1 MMAPPWLEVLDD
13 TVRACATH
21 RRPDLV
27 ERLTARRSRLLDP
40 KVRVVVIGE
49 SGQGKSQLVNALLNA
64 PVCAVGD
71 DRTTVVPT
79 VIEHAETP
87 TATVV
92 TGGRLAIE
100 GPARTPVAVESVTAE
115 ANREALSVTGA
126 PVVRT
131 EIGLPRALL
140 AGGLAIVDTP
150 ARAALDTV
158 QEMSADAVLM
168 ATDATADLS
177 AAELRLLEQVARLC
191 PTIIVVLTK
200 IDLVPGWRGVAE
212 RIRARLDEGGLLA
225 TVLPVSATLRLAA
238 ARTGDKALNEE
249 SGFGE
254 LIRFLH
260 KDLLG
265 QADLLARRS
274 VAALT
279 ALTVESLLG
288 PLQEEFAETQ
298 QSGSGETVA
307 RWHNEGRRLERLQ
320 RDAVRWQTLLSDEVA
335 DLLSDVE
342 FDLRDRTR
350 RILVEVDEYF
360 DAADPARAWEKF
372 EPWLREN
379 LTVVAETNSEWLL
392 DRFEWVARKMARLVA
407 PHRPDAVPESLPRD
421 VPADSV
427 GDLRMPRVEKF
438 GVGQKLFI
446 GMRGSYSGLL
456 MFGLATTIAGLPLI
470 NPISLGA
477 GAAFGAKSVL
487 EERGNRLKR
496 RQAAAKSAAHR
507 YVDDFFLT
515 YGKHSK
521 DTARQIHRALRDR
534 LTGVADELRAEITEN
549 AKSLK
554 HVIDTDTA
562 QRTARAHEIRRGIEE
577 LALLRQ
583 RAQSIGGFRQAPALR
598 GLTA

>member
-1 MMAPPWLEVLDD
+1 MAAPWLEVLDE

-27 ERLTARRSRLLDP
+27 QRLRERRSRLLDR
-40 KVRVVVIGE
+40 KLRVVVIGE
-49 SGQGKSQLVNALLNA
+49 AGRGKSQLINALLNA

-87 TATVV
+87 TATLV
-92 TGGRLAIE
+92 TGGRRAVE
-100 GPARTPVAVESVTAE
+100 GPGHRPVPVESVTAQ
-115 ANREALSVTGA
+115 ANREAKSGA

-140 AGGLAIVDTP
+140 AGGLALVDTP
-150 ARAALDTV
+150 APATLETV
-158 QEMSADAVLM
+158 DAMSADAVLM
-168 ATDATADLS
+168 TTDATSGLS
-177 AAELRLLEQVARLC
+177 RAELRLLTQVARLC
-191 PTIIVVLTK
+191 PTIIVALTK
-200 IDLVPGWRGVAE
+200 IDLVPEWRLVAE
-212 RIRARLDEGGLLA
+212 RVRAALHQSGLFA
-225 TVLPVSATLRLAA
+225 SVIPVSATLRLAA
-238 ARTGDKALNEE
+238 ARTGDKTLNEE

-254 LIRFLH
+254 LVRCLH
-260 KDLLG
+260 QDLLG

-279 ALTVESLLG
+279 GLTADALLEPLREELLAA
-288 PLQEEFAETQ
+288 QEPA
-298 QSGSGETVA
+298 GGEAVS
-307 RWHNEGRRLERLQ
+307 RWQAEGRRLERLQ
-320 RDAVRWQTLLSDEVA
+320 RDANRWQTLLSDEVS

-360 DAADPARAWEKF
+360 DTADPARVWEEF
-372 EPWLREN
+372 EGWLREN
-379 LTVVAETNSEWLL
+379 LTNVAETNSEWLL
-392 DRFEWVARKMARLVA
+392 DRFEWVARKVGSQVA
-407 PHRPDAVPESLPRD
+407 PHRPDALPDSLPRE
-421 VPADSV
+421 VPGDAV
-427 GDLRMPRVEKF
+427 GDLRMPRVERF
-438 GVGQKLFI
+438 GVGQKLFV

-456 MFGLATTIAGLPLI
+456 MFGLATTIAGMPLI
-470 NPISLGA
+470 NPISIGA
-477 GAAFGAKSVL
+477 GAAFGAKSVF

-496 RQAAAKSAAHR
+496 RQAAAKTAAHR

-534 LTGVADELRAEITEN
+534 LSRVAEELRAEITES
-549 AKSLK
+549 AKAIK
-554 HVIDTDTA
+554 HVIDTDA
-562 QRTARAHEIRRGIEE
+562 ARRAARANEIRHGLDE
-577 LALLRQ
+577 LTVLRQ
-583 RAQSIGGFRQAPALR
+583 RAHSLSSRRLPMPR

>member
-21 RRPDLV
+21 RRADLV
-27 ERLTARRSRLLDP
+27 ERLSTRRSRLLDP
-40 KVRVVVIGE
+40 KLRVVVIGE
-49 SGQGKSQLVNALLNA
+49 AGQGKSQLINALLNA

-71 DRTTVVPT
+71 DRTTEVPAL
-79 VIEHAETP
+79 IEHAETP
-87 TATVV
+87 TAAVV
-92 TGGRLAIE
+92 TAGPRAI
-100 GPARTPVAVESVTAE
+100 ASSSRTSVAVEDVTAE
-115 ANREALSVTGA
+115 ANREARSASGA

-140 AGGLAIVDTP
+140 AGGLALVDSP
-150 ARAALDTV
+150 APAALDTV
-158 QEMSADAVLM
+158 RDMAADAVVM
-168 ATDATADLS
+168 ATDATSELS
-177 AAELRLLEQVARLC
+177 GTEVRLLEQVARLC
-191 PTIIVVLTK
+191 PTIVVALTK
-200 IDLVPGWRGVAE
+200 IDLVPGWRAVAE
-212 RIRARLDEGGLLA
+212 RTRARLVEGGLLA

-249 SGFGE
+249 SGFAD

-260 KDLLG
+260 QGLLG

-274 VAALT
+274 VAAVT
-279 ALTVESLLG
+279 ALTVDSLLG
-288 PLQEEFAETQ
+288 PLQEEFAATQ
-298 QSGSGETVA
+298 RAANTEAVA

-320 RDAVRWQTLLSDEVA
+320 RDASRWQTMLSDEVS

-360 DAADPARAWEKF
+360 DAADPAKTWDEF
-372 EPWLREN
+372 EVWLREN
-379 LTVVAETNSEWLL
+379 LTAVAETNSEWLL
-392 DRFEWVARKMARLVA
+392 DRFEWIARKLARQLA
-407 PHRPDAVPESLPRD
+407 PHRPDAVPDSLPRE
-421 VPADSV
+421 VPADAV
-427 GDLRMPRVEKF
+427 GDLRMPRVERF
-438 GVGQKLFI
+438 GVGQKLFV

-496 RQAAAKSAAHR
+496 RQAAAKTAAHR

-534 LTGVADELRAEITEN
+534 LTAVADELRAEITES
-549 AKSLK
+549 AKSIK
-554 HVIDTDTA
+554 QVIDTDTA
-562 QRTARAHEIRRGIEE
+562 QRTARANEIRRSIEE
-577 LALLRQ
+577 LAGLRQ
-583 RAQSIGGFRQAPALR
+583 RAQSLGATRAVQVPR